1 MDNETLKNNLLNEI
15 WKLQT
20 GVYSKADIERFD
32 PAITGC
38 GVSVFALLG
47 RFHDI
52 GPKLLAVLTKELV
65 EEGSLSAIDSD
76 VHGLPSFRANETV
89 TQRGERLLTESLS
102 KYEVKMVYNIV

>member
-1 MDNETLKNNLLNEI
+1 MDNETIKNNLLNEI

-47 RFHDI
+47 IFHDI

-65 EEGSLSAIDSD
+65 KEGSLFAIDHD
-76 VHGLPSFRANETV
+76 AQGFPSFRANETV
-89 TQRGERLLTESLS
+89 TQRTERFLTESI
-102 KYEVKMVYNIV
+102 IV